1 MNEIARPSELR
12 RSVVLTL
19 RAILRIVLTILLVA
33 SAGVAQQ
40 PLRYRCPEGDAV
52 IPASC
57 LDAMKVVDRQ
67 LNAAERHQL
76 AYLFAKSYVVSIVKY
91 EQDYYINP
99 DAPIS
104 RLLVANFPEFKET
117 HKEGGIW
124 LRDLFNF
131 FRSQSLYKRDVERSL
146 GALSAT
152 QRKKLVP

>member
-1 MNEIARPSELR
+1 M
-12 RSVVLTL
+12 
-19 RAILRIVLTILLVA
+19 LRIVLIILFVA
-33 SAGVAQQ
+33 TAAAAQQ
-40 PLRYRCPEGDAV
+40 SLRYSCPKGDAV

-57 LDAMKVVDRQ
+57 LDDMKVVHRP

-91 EQDYYINP
+91 QQDYYINP

-104 RLLVANFPEFKET
+104 RLMVANFPEFKDT

-131 FRSQSLYKRDVERSL
+131 FRSQSLYKQDVEKSL
-146 GALSAT
+146 RGLSAK
-152 QRKKLVP
+152 QRKKIVS